1 VDNAHLK
8 IETLSTAIGSFSLR
22 NISLSC
28 QKGEYHVLLGPTG
41 SGKTS
46 LMKCILGFHKI
57 QRGAIYLGDRDITHE
72 RPERRRMAYVPQNY
86 SLFPHLDVEGNIRFG
101 LGAGKIS
108 LQEEA
113 DLLVNRLCNMLHI
126 ENLRHRKVRNLSGGE
141 RQKVALARALAV
153 QPEIILLDEP
163 FSSIDEGAKRGL
175 WVELKQIVNEVGI
188 TAFHITH
195 NLEEAYSLGERL
207 SVLINGELLQSGAE
221 SDIFESP
228 LTEGIARYLGY
239 RNIFSGV
246 PKRHP
251 EGAEIDMGY
260 FSVFVPGEMPATTE
274 IKLCIR
280 PQDIKIIREG
290 FPIGDS
296 LKRNVFSGEITSLF
310 LFPEYCL
317 MQFRIEA
324 SPEEY
329 DFEIRVPRY
338 IRERHN
344 LYAGKS
350 VRVGVWEPKII
361 LFSPPLASQR

>member
-8 IETLSTAIGSFSLR
+8 IETMSTTIGGFSLR

-28 QKGEYHVLLGPTG
+28 KKGEYHVLLGPTG

-101 LGAGKIS
+101 LGAGKVPV
-108 LQEEA
+108 QET

-195 NLEEAYSLGERL
+195 NLEEAYSLGEKL
-207 SVLINGELLQSGAE
+207 SVLIDGELLQSGAK

-228 LTEGIARYLGY
+228 LTESIARYLGY
-239 RNIFSGV
+239 RNIFSGFS
-246 PKRHP
+246 KRHP
-251 EGAEIDMGY
+251 EGTKIDMGY
-260 FSVFVPGEMPATTE
+260 FSVFVPGEMPETTD
-274 IKLCIR
+274 IKLCIK

-310 LFPEYCL
+310 LFPEYCS

-329 DFEIRVPRY
+329 DFEIRFPRY

-361 LFSPPLASQR
+361 LFSLPLVSQR